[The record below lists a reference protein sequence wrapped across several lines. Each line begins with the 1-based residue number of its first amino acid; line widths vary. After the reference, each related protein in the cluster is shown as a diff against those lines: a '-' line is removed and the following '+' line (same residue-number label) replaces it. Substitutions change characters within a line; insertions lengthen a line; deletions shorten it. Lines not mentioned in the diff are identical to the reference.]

1 MNEKRKI
8 LIVEDD
14 VEASFLMQNFLE
26 NCNYC
31 VNCVET
37 VTDGISYLKNEQYD
51 LLLLD
56 LNLPDFSGLD
66 LLSTIQNSITIPI
79 LVVSAY
85 NDTETKIQAFKYG
98 AIDYI
103 TKPINFL
110 ELEARI
116 EAQLNRIENTNSSNK
131 KINPIFNI
139 FNNQVLF
146 KDEAILLTSTEF
158 SILKVFIEYKNIV
171 VSRDHLVDLIPSIK
185 SHRLLDNHIKNI
197 RNKIEHN
204 SKTPQYLTTIYAQGY
219 KLVF

>member
-66 LLSTIQNSITIPI
+66 LLSTIQKSITIPI
-79 LVVSAY
+79 LLLVH
-85 NDTETKIQAFKYG
+85 TMTQRLKFKLLNMVLL
-98 AIDYI
+98 II
-103 TKPINFL
+103 LQN
-110 ELEARI
+110 
-116 EAQLNRIENTNSSNK
+116 QLT
-131 KINPIFNI
+131 F
-139 FNNQVLF
+139 
-146 KDEAILLTSTEF
+146 
-158 SILKVFIEYKNIV
+158 
-171 VSRDHLVDLIPSIK
+171 
-185 SHRLLDNHIKNI
+185 
-197 RNKIEHN
+197 
-204 SKTPQYLTTIYAQGY
+204 
-219 KLVF
+219 

>member
-1 MNEKRKI
+1 MNRKRKI
-8 LIVEDD
+8 LIMEDD
-14 VEASFLMQNFLE
+14 VEASFLMQNFLDS
-26 NCNYC
+26 CSYS

-79 LVVSAY
+79 LVISAY

-110 ELEARI
+110 ELEARVA
-116 EAQLNRIENTNSSNK
+116 AQLNRIENTNSSNK

-139 FNNQVLF
+139 
-146 KDEAILLTSTEF
+146 LT
-158 SILKVFIEYKNIV
+158 IKYYLKM
-171 VSRDHLVDLIPSIK
+171 
-185 SHRLLDNHIKNI
+185 
-197 RNKIEHN
+197 
-204 SKTPQYLTTIYAQGY
+204 
-219 KLVF
+219 KLYS